1 MNIKI
6 LKKNALFKFKDYID
20 SKNLKLKD
28 LKNLLL
34 FILNTLHNELNESK
48 NINHNITYGYA
59 KYLNIY
65 FNKYK
70 VYFKNNYN
78 SIIAKLFYL
87 KYNSQ
92 TRCLNCNYISNNIQ
106 CNNILIFPLEEILKE
121 NEKIITIYDCFAYYQ
136 KQNYINLTCKNCKKE
151 DRLSNSNMLM
161 QCPKILIINITGEI
175 NNKKDIKFELEEKI
189 ELKKFIYDYK
199 SGYNYELINLI
210 SIIENEHYIA
220 FCKSLSN
227 NKWYKYNDY
236 LVNESMFKE
245 IKNTGFPYL
254 LFYSLI
260 KNDN

>member
-1 MNIKI
+1 
-6 LKKNALFKFKDYID
+6 
-20 SKNLKLKD
+20 
-28 LKNLLL
+28 
-34 FILNTLHNELNESK
+34 
-48 NINHNITYGYA
+48 
-59 KYLNIY
+59 
-65 FNKYK
+65 
-70 VYFKNNYN
+70 
-78 SIIAKLFYL
+78 
-87 KYNSQ
+87 
-92 TRCLNCNYISNNIQ
+92 
-106 CNNILIFPLEEILKE
+106 
-121 NEKIITIYDCFAYYQ
+121 
-136 KQNYINLTCKNCKKE
+136 
-151 DRLSNSNMLM
+151 MLM

-175 NNKKDIKFELEEKI
+175 NNKKEIKFELEEKI

-210 SIIENEHYIA
+210 SIIENDHYIA